1 MKIWIVADKENSLN
15 EKTMLFK
22 NICIPVVLAATSIS
36 LCCGNSNSAT
46 SVSSNRSNVN
56 PDNDTSVRPSG
67 LIAYIRN
74 STEIR
79 LIDSNGKN
87 DRRLWTDTSIKE
99 SLGLYDLA
107 WRPDGKELAFSS
119 AHEGL
124 FSFYHADIYTVRP
137 DGSNLRRVTN
147 SPSRN
152 GFSRYKKGSVTVT
165 IRNNQYT
172 FQQANASSGIFFLTM
187 AGAEDPQMVTIAP
200 GAAKTITFKSVAD
213 FGKNAQGIVAINGSF
228 RWSIPGTDVQAGQTV
243 KAPDLIIAGDGIEFL
258 GAFHPVWKQDGS
270 SISYRDG
277 N

>member
-1 MKIWIVADKENSLN
+1 
-15 EKTMLFK
+15 MLFK
-22 NICIPVVLAATSIS
+22 TLCIPLMLGAICIS
-36 LCCGNSNSAT
+36 LCCGNSNNAT
-46 SVSSNRSNVN
+46 TVSSDHSIVS
-56 PDNDTSVRPSG
+56 PANDTSVRPTG

-87 DRRLWTDTSIKE
+87 DRRFWTDTSIKE

-119 AHEGL
+119 AHEAL
-124 FSFYHADIYTVRP
+124 FSLYHADLYAIRP

-187 AGAEDPQMVTIAP
+187 AGAEDPQM
-200 GAAKTITFKSVAD
+200 
-213 FGKNAQGIVAINGSF
+213 
-228 RWSIPGTDVQAGQTV
+228 
-243 KAPDLIIAGDGIEFL
+243 
-258 GAFHPVWKQDGS
+258 
-270 SISYRDG
+270 
-277 N
+277 